1 MEMNNKGIIYICIE
15 REFLN
20 NPIYKIGHT
29 QNDDINK
36 YIKGRYPKNTK
47 LVYHR
52 KTNDSK
58 ICEKILIKYC
68 DITCHKRKDIGNE
81 YYEGHISYIHR
92 LVDKIIDE
100 GDYVSELNKIE
111 IKHKKYKYKLKLT
124 KKYVDK
130 WRDIVRKRCVFDN
143 CEANEAEETFESW
156 RGSHIGVQKYGNRG
170 QFTLEIGGKKKWFK
184 IPKEFGGGR
193 KNIIKEEKQYCCC
206 KTHITDIYVLENDIL
221 VYYCDKRKL
230 YVWRSK

>member
-1 MEMNNKGIIYICIE
+1 MNNKGIIYICIE
-15 REFLN
+15 REFIN

-29 QNDDINK
+29 QNHDINK
-36 YIKGRYPKNTK
+36 YIKARYPKNTK
-47 LVYHR
+47 LCYHR

-81 YYEGHISYIHR
+81 YYEGNISYIHR
-92 LVDKIIDE
+92 LVDKIIDG

-111 IKHKKYKYKLKLT
+111 IKHKKYTYKLKLA
-124 KKYVDK
+124 KKYVNK
-130 WRDIVRKRCVFDN
+130 WRDIVNLRRIEN
-143 CEANEAEETFESW
+143 CEANDSEGTWESSM
-156 RGSHIGVQKYGNRG
+156 GSVIGVQKYGNRG
-170 QFTLEIGGKKKWFK
+170 HFNLEKGGKKKWFK

-193 KNIIKEEKQYCCC
+193 KNIIKEVQQYCCC
-206 KTHITDIYVLENDIL
+206 QTHITNIYVLEDDIL
-221 VYYCDKRKL
+221 VYYCDKRKN